1 MPPWLLAVD
10 WVELDR
16 ELFVLGDL
24 DLDTVTSRP
33 DPLDLLEAAGAGDTE
48 AAVSEDTVTESRLAP
63 SGNAA
68 ILASS
73 SCSCCKAFT
82 NAAFNLFV
90 CSALRAFLTLVVTHC
105 SQITLPPPLP
115 ENRISLEFHYLFIN
129 NQFSNISV
137 IFIRLSL
144 Q

>member
-1 MPPWLLAVD
+1 MPPWLLADD

-33 DPLDLLEAAGAGDTE
+33 EPLDLLEAEAGAGDTE

-63 SGNAA
+63 SGSAA

-115 ENRISLEFHYLFIN
+115 ENKISLELLLIY
-129 NQFSNISV
+129 
-137 IFIRLSL
+137 
-144 Q
+144 

>member
-1 MPPWLLAVD
+1 MPPWLLAED
-10 WVELDR
+10 CVELDL
-16 ELFVLGDL
+16 ELLVLGDL

-33 DPLDLLEAAGAGDTE
+33 EPLDLEAAGAGDTE
-48 AAVSEDTVTESRLAP
+48 AAVREDTVTESRLAP

-90 CSALRAFLTLVVTHC
+90 CSALRAFLTFVVTHC

-115 ENRISLEFHYLFIN
+115 ESI
-129 NQFSNISV
+129 
-137 IFIRLSL
+137 
-144 Q
+144 

>member
-1 MPPWLLAVD
+1 MELVRLL
-10 WVELDR
+10 
-16 ELFVLGDL
+16 VLGDL
-24 DLDTVTSRP
+24 DLDTVTSRLEF
-33 DPLDLLEAAGAGDTE
+33 LDLLVAAGAEETE

-82 NAAFNLFV
+82 KAAFNLFV

-105 SQITLPPPLP
+105 SHITLPPPFP
-115 ENRISLEFHYLFIN
+115 ESIIPLEQIYCQDI
-129 NQFSNISV
+129 
-137 IFIRLSL
+137 
-144 Q
+144 